1 MKAKR
6 QGIFKIQWHIYL
18 LHWHYTSW
26 MSSLLS
32 LSSSP
37 SSSSTRLSIYTSSLG
52 MDLPLCHVTFRS
64 SKVYPRNRS
73 LQKLSSQ
80 NMKQITHFHLGQI
93 LRLHGGSLPLPL
105 YTYYDYSFLWM
116 WHLEVWYKE
125 ANILGKLVAFI
136 FKVHDEGSTFSWNV
150 CALLPDHTLLHL
162 KR

>member
-1 MKAKR
+1 
-6 QGIFKIQWHIYL
+6 
-18 LHWHYTSW
+18 
-26 MSSLLS
+26 MSSLLSS

-37 SSSSTRLSIYTSSLG
+37 SSSSSSSSRLSIYTSSLG
-52 MDLPLCHVTFRS
+52 IDLPLCRLTFRS
-64 SKVYPRNRS
+64 SKVYPHNGS
-73 LQKLSSQ
+73 LQKLGSQ

-105 YTYYDYSFLWM
+105 YTYYDYCFLWM
-116 WHLEVWYKE
+116 WHLEVCYKE
-125 ANILGKLVAFI
+125 ANISGKLAAFI